1 MRPVFC
7 AGDMLVEDVKLTLGS
22 ALAFNDLPT
31 TIKAEFILTNAR
43 PWGLQEI
50 LAKFNAGSIRTLISV
65 KDGNARNVDE
75 NAVDNPLEGTENKKA
90 PEGIPTVQTAAQS
103 SLSSQQSAQDLINQ
117 NWLYQYH
124 QIHFR

>member
-1 MRPVFC
+1 M
-7 AGDMLVEDVKLTLGS
+7 
-22 ALAFNDLPT
+22 
-31 TIKAEFILTNAR
+31 
-43 PWGLQEI
+43 
-50 LAKFNAGSIRTLISV
+50 
-65 KDGNARNVDE
+65 

-90 PEGIPTVQTAAQS
+90 SEGIPTVQNRTAQS

>member
-1 MRPVFC
+1 
-7 AGDMLVEDVKLTLGS
+7 
-22 ALAFNDLPT
+22 
-31 TIKAEFILTNAR
+31 
-43 PWGLQEI
+43 LQEI

-65 KDGNARNVDE
+65 KWNARNVDE

>member
-1 MRPVFC
+1 MR
-7 AGDMLVEDVKLTLGS
+7 
-22 ALAFNDLPT
+22 
-31 TIKAEFILTNAR
+31 
-43 PWGLQEI
+43 
-50 LAKFNAGSIRTLISV
+50 
-65 KDGNARNVDE
+65 

-90 PEGIPTVQTAAQS
+90 QRRNTYCTAAQS

>member
-1 MRPVFC
+1 MLVLEINETCFF

-90 PEGIPTVQTAAQS
+90 PEGIPTENRSTIFSFISTVSTRF
-103 SLSSQQSAQDLINQ
+103 N
-117 NWLYQYH
+117 
-124 QIHFR
+124 